1 MLIQDRESGHM
12 VIYTPVDTLHTTDMI
27 FFNSYLVLLVFLFK
41 SSQSASFGDEI
52 INGGTIPIPRLE
64 RQIAQSYDY
73 QPNAEDIEAVT
84 AYLDSLDRLPS
95 FPSTTPS
102 PAEISI
108 VDEEVSGS
116 NKNTIKMAEPIQ

>member
-1 MLIQDRESGHM
+1 M
-12 VIYTPVDTLHTTDMI
+12 VIYTPVATLHTNHMI
-27 FFNSYLVLLVFLFK
+27 FFNSYFVLLVFLLK
-41 SSQSASFGDEI
+41 SSQSASFGDEL
-52 INGGTIPIPRLE
+52 INGDRIPMPRLE

-73 QPNAEDIEAVT
+73 QPNAEDIEAM
-84 AYLDSLDRLPS
+84 AAFLDSLDN

-108 VDEEVSGS
+108 VNEEVSGS

>member
-1 MLIQDRESGHM
+1 M

-27 FFNSYLVLLVFLFK
+27 FNSYLVLLVFLFK
-41 SSQSASFGDEI
+41 SSQSASLSDEL
-52 INGGTIPIPRLE
+52 INGERIPMLRLE

-73 QPNAEDIEAVT
+73 QPNAEEAEAMT
-84 AYLDSLDRLPS
+84 AFLDSLERLPP

-116 NKNTIKMAEPIQ
+116 NKNFMKMTEPMP